1 MIVPYLPLIFVMIIM
16 FAPQHDRCR
25 VHARSAVAVAWSHD
39 KPSMTGQRSPK
50 AMARCAKRSQAK
62 VAQVQPPD
70 NASADLN
77 RRTIQQVTAAAAV
90 AEQITAITA
99 VPGPTQKGN
108 NIDRSNRSKTKPPRG
123 TEKTMP
129 ALVSSAGP
137 LVVLLMARPEIM
149 SVSDLTG
156 KDIAIDDRKAAFKDD
171 VRGAIMGAG
180 ASEIKLSGGRTKAI
194 NRLMSEKVPAAV
206 LALVSADA
214 AEGFP
219 EIAGFKIFKIPLP
232 PR

>member
-1 MIVPYLPLIFVMIIM
+1 
-16 FAPQHDRCR
+16 
-25 VHARSAVAVAWSHD
+25 
-39 KPSMTGQRSPK
+39 
-50 AMARCAKRSQAK
+50 
-62 VAQVQPPD
+62 
-70 NASADLN
+70 
-77 RRTIQQVTAAAAV
+77 
-90 AEQITAITA
+90 
-99 VPGPTQKGN
+99 
-108 NIDRSNRSKTKPPRG
+108 
-123 TEKTMP
+123 MP

-137 LVVLLMARPEIM
+137 LVVLLMARPEIK

-171 VRGAIMGAG
+171 VRVAIMGAG
-180 ASEIKLSGGRTKAI
+180 ASEIKLSGGRTKAVSQ
-194 NRLMSEKVPAAV
+194 LMSEKVPAAV